1 MYVACA
7 YHGTSGMSEDSL
19 RSLFSLC
26 VMCIPGTK
34 LVSSDLAASASNL
47 WALLPAQQKFIWRSR
62 VMGEFGL
69 YLPPIQDA
77 K

>member
-7 YHGTSGMSEDSL
+7 NHGTSGMSEDSL
-19 RSLFSLC
+19 RSLFSLS
-26 VMCIPGTK
+26 VMWIPGIK

-47 WALLPAQQKFIWRSR
+47 WALLPAQQKLILRIGA
-62 VMGEFGL
+62 MGEFRL

>member
-19 RSLFSLC
+19 RSLFSLPI
-26 VMCIPGTK
+26 MWIPGIK
-34 LVSSDLAASASNL
+34 LISPDMAASASNF
-47 WALLPAQQKFIWRSR
+47 WALLPAQQKFILRIR
-62 VMGEFGL
+62 AMGEFRL
-69 YLPPIQDA
+69 YLPLIQDA